1 MNNFQ
6 KLYHQL
12 IPEDV
17 YTFYESLLNTI
28 ISEEDIVV
36 DVGCGSGRLTKRLE
50 RLTNHV
56 FAFDLDQNMIDIAK
70 KASSHAT
77 FKIHDMHLPWPF
89 YGDIICL
96 TLDVLNYSQTPILV
110 LQHAIDALS
119 DEGIILMDI
128 YNHVKTYSESNTKP
142 FPYTWYRKVT
152 GNKILHELIIEN
164 NTYLVHQTIHP
175 IHIIVEFL
183 EKQGFNVDILAFIS
197 EEKKVLIAR
206 R

>member
-17 YTFYESLLNTI
+17 YTFYESLLKTI

-50 RLTNHV
+50 RLSHHV

-70 KASSHAT
+70 KETTHTT

-96 TLDVLNYSQTPILV
+96 TLDVLNYSQNPLLV

-119 DEGIILMDI
+119 DEGIIVMDI
-128 YNHVKTYSESNTKP
+128 YNDVKTYSESYAKP
-142 FPYTWYRKVT
+142 FPYTWHRKVK
-152 GNKILHELIIEN
+152 GNEILHELIIEHK
-164 NTYLVHQTIHP
+164 TYHVHQTIHP
-175 IHIIVEFL
+175 IHTIVEFL
-183 EKQGFNVDILAFIS
+183 EKHGFNVDILAFIS